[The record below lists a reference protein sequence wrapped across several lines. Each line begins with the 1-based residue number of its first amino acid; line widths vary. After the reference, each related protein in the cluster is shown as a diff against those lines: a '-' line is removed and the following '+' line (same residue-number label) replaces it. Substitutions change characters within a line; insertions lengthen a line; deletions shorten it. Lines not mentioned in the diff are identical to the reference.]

1 MRTQDELVQAVVP
14 TALEI
19 TKGKSAEVVTMT
31 GDASSRRYH
40 RVSVTGGSPKSLV
53 VMELPDDPLKS
64 EEASKGHS
72 GPTELP
78 FINVHRYLA
87 KGGVAVPNIY
97 KDDTGKGFL
106 YLEDLGD
113 VTLEAVV
120 LNAKP
125 AVRREHYQIA
135 IDDLISL
142 QRYAAGSPDPGCI
155 AFGRGFDYDLLL
167 WELHH
172 FKEWLLEADRG
183 AKLTPAENDTV
194 ESSFQSIARV
204 LADQPRGFVHRD
216 YQSRNLMVQKKT
228 LRVIDFQDA
237 LMGTQVYDLVAL
249 LRDSYVEL
257 EPELLDELL
266 AFYAERLGIEDRA
279 GFRRLFDLQTTQR
292 KLKDSGR
299 FIFID
304 RVKKNPK
311 FLPSIPA
318 SLRYVRD
325 ALARQPELLG
335 LRSVLGK
342 YVPELS

>member
-19 TKGKSAEVVTMT
+19 TGGTAAEVKTMT

-40 RVSVTGGSPKSLV
+40 RVTVAGGQPRSLV
-53 VMELPDDPLKS
+53 AMELPDDPLKS
-64 EEASKGHS
+64 EEASKAHS
-72 GPTELP
+72 GPAELP
-78 FINVHRYLA
+78 FVNVHRYLS
-87 KGGVAVPNIY
+87 KGGLAVPAIY
-97 KDDTGKGFL
+97 RDETAKGFL

-113 VTLEAVV
+113 VTLESVV
-120 LNAKP
+120 LSAKP
-125 AVRREHYQIA
+125 PVRREHYQIA
-135 IDDLISL
+135 IDDLIAL
-142 QRYAAGSPDPGCI
+142 QRYAAANPDPSCI
-155 AFGRGFDYDLLL
+155 AFGRAFDYDLLL

-183 AKLTPAENDTV
+183 AKLTPAENDAV
-194 ESSFQSIARV
+194 EAAFQRMART

-216 YQSRNLMVQKKT
+216 YQSRNLMVQGKT

-237 LMGTQVYDLVAL
+237 LMGTHVYDLVAL

-257 EPELLDELL
+257 EQELLDELL
-266 AFYAERLGIEDRA
+266 DFYAERAGIADRA
-279 GFRRLFDLQTTQR
+279 AFRRLFDLQTTQR

-318 SLRYVRD
+318 SLRYVRA
-325 ALARQPELLG
+325 ALARQPELTA
-335 LRSVLGK
+335 LRGVLGK

>member
-14 TALEI
+14 RALEI
-19 TKGKSAEVVTMT
+19 SGGSSAEVTTMT

-40 RVSVTGGSPKSLV
+40 RVTVPGGKPASLV

-64 EEASKGHS
+64 DEASKAK
-72 GPTELP
+72 PTELP
-78 FINVHRYLA
+78 FLNVYRYL
-87 KGGVAVPNIY
+87 KQGGVAVPEIY
-97 KDDTGKGFL
+97 RDDTAKGFL

-113 VTLEAVV
+113 VTLESVV
-120 LNAKP
+120 LDAKP
-125 AVRREHYQIA
+125 ARRREHYEIA
-135 IDDLISL
+135 IDNLVAL
-142 QRYAAGSPDPGCI
+142 QHFADKHPDPSCI
-155 AFGRGFDYDLLL
+155 AFSRSFDYDLLL

-172 FKEWLLEADRG
+172 FKEWLFEADRG
-183 AKLTPAENDTV
+183 AKPSSSENDTI
-194 ESSFQSIARV
+194 EEAFRGIAKT

-216 YQSRNLMVQKKT
+216 YQSRNLMVQDGPR

-237 LMGTQVYDLVAL
+237 LMGTAVYDLVAL

-266 AFYAERLGIEDRA
+266 SAYAQRAGIGDRA
-279 GFRRLFDLQTTQR
+279 AFRRLFDLQTTQR
-292 KLKDSGR
+292 KLKDAGR
-299 FIFID
+299 FVFID

-325 ALARQPELLG
+325 ALARQPELAP
-335 LRSVLGK
+335 LRKVLGK